1 MSKKTGTESN
11 TDQLSTTV
19 SGRLH
24 KFVRWCVDLIYP
36 LIIFAVIIWAII
48 GAAIGMSFLWPVGL
62 EIETGESGM
71 IIRMMIG
78 LIHLSLVY
86 SLGRLWDLWRY
97 LRKKLE
103 D

>member
-1 MSKKTGTESN
+1 MEKKMKVESSFARLGTV
-11 TDQLSTTV
+11 V

-36 LIIFAVIIWAII
+36 LIVFAVLIWAII
-48 GAAIGMSFLWPVGL
+48 GAAIGMSFLWPVDL
-62 EIETGESGM
+62 EIETGESEM